1 MQITL
6 GVIEKN
12 PSTVAGV
19 SDILRHLHQYIPRH
33 GDSLH
38 ITPCHGDGLS
48 VERMCDAMRH
58 NAGASLPAERL
69 EGVVP
74 VPQEFH
80 KRMLL
85 LQVPDRLILF

>member
-1 MQITL
+1 MID
-6 GVIEKN
+6 KN

-19 SDILRHLHQYIPRH
+19 SDILRHLHKYIPRF
-33 GDSLH
+33 GEELH
-38 ITPCHGDGLS
+38 IVPCHGDGLS
-48 VERMCDAMRH
+48 VERMCDSLRH
-58 NAGASLPAERL
+58 NAGGLTPSDRL

-85 LQVPDRLILF
+85 LQVNMSLSIKPCW